1 MNQQLPLRFR
11 LENHTDLAD
20 YVGVAAD
27 RLCQL
32 DGSVLLTGAR
42 GTGKSH
48 LLQGLCH
55 RSVADGE
62 SAIFLPMLTSLEPAI
77 LSGLE
82 SADLVCLDDVN
93 VVLRDAAWQA
103 ALFHLVNACR
113 DHATR
118 LVMSSTVTCDAMGLE
133 LEDLKSRLKAA
144 YQVQTAALTDPD
156 KLEVIRLKARRRGF
170 EMPAEVCD
178 FILARADR
186 DMHHLARLVDQLDHE
201 TLRQQKKVTIPFV
214 KRALGL

>member
-11 LENHTDLAD
+11 LENQTDLDD

-27 RLCQL
+27 RLLQL
-32 DGSVLLTGAR
+32 DGVVLLTGAS

-55 RSVADGE
+55 RSAADAE
-62 SAIFLPMLTSLEPAI
+62 AAIFLPMLSSLEPAI
-77 LSGLE
+77 LMELE
-82 SADLVCLDDVN
+82 SADLVCLDDIDR
-93 VVLRDAAWQA
+93 VLQDAAWQA

-113 DHATR
+113 DHGTR
-118 LVMSSTVTCDAMGLE
+118 LIMSCTVGIDALGIE
-133 LEDLKSRLKAA
+133 LQDLQSRLKAA
-144 YQVQTAALTDPD
+144 YQVRTDVLSD
-156 KLEVIRLKARRRGF
+156 AEKLEVIRRKAKRRGF

-178 FILARADR
+178 FILTRAER

-201 TLRQQKKVTIPFV
+201 TLRQQRKVTIPFV

>member
-11 LENHTDLAD
+11 LENHTDLDD

-27 RLCQL
+27 RLLQL
-32 DGSVLLTGAR
+32 DGVVLLTGAS

-55 RSVADGE
+55 RSAADAE
-62 SAIFLPMLTSLEPAI
+62 AAIFLPMLSSLEPAI
-77 LSGLE
+77 LMELE
-82 SADLVCLDDVN
+82 SADLVCLDDIDR
-93 VVLRDAAWQA
+93 VLQDAAWQA

-113 DHATR
+113 DHGTR
-118 LVMSSTVTCDAMGLE
+118 LIMSCTDGIDALGIE
-133 LEDLKSRLKAA
+133 LQDLQSRLKAA
-144 YQVQTAALTDPD
+144 YQVGTDVLSD
-156 KLEVIRLKARRRGF
+156 AEKLEVIRRKAKRRGF

-178 FILARADR
+178 FILTRAER

-201 TLRQQKKVTIPFV
+201 TLRQQRKVTIPFV